1 MKKQSSIDWLNQNLE
16 RELKEFMKAVSTLDM
31 KLILQYSERLGF
43 NSAMILDKARKMH
56 REEVEEA
63 FAEPFKSK
71 YQTFDEYYDQ
81 KFETK

>member
-63 FAEPFKSK
+63 FPEPFKSK

>member
-1 MKKQSSIDWLNQNLE
+1 MNQNLE

-63 FAEPFKSK
+63 FVAGDQRGTGEIPFNCEQ
-71 YQTFDEYYDQ
+71 YYNQTF
-81 KFETK
+81 ETP